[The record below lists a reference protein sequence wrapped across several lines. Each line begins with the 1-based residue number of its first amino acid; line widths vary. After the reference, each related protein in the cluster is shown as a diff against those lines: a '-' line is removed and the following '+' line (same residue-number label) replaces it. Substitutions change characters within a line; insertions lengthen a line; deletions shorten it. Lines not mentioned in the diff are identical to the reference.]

1 LILSFEFGN
10 KGRAA
15 VRFRKTCHYFH
26 ECSRGTEAALFSQ
39 SPVAVKT
46 LDSIVFTCRFQSSYP
61 TRNDTPAAW
70 YVDGASF
77 MEAVADAM
85 EDAREQIFL
94 TDWYISPELYLKR
107 RPKVYKREE
116 RFDPDYWRLDMTLK
130 RAAVS
135 VASAT
140 TLPLTLEVANK
151 VMLIK

>member
-1 LILSFEFGN
+1 
-10 KGRAA
+10 
-15 VRFRKTCHYFH
+15 
-26 ECSRGTEAALFSQ
+26 
-39 SPVAVKT
+39 
-46 LDSIVFTCRFQSSYP
+46 
-61 TRNDTPAAW
+61 
-70 YVDGASF
+70 